1 MKASKFFVQDLTT
14 RTLKAYTI
22 YNENGIFIHGDIKIN
37 NLLTDTELKTMG
49 FISNG
54 EKQWLLNSHDD
65 FEKVNASLI

>member
-1 MKASKFFVQDLTT
+1 MQASKFFAQDLNTSI
-14 RTLKAYTI
+14 LKASTI

-37 NLLTDTELKTMG
+37 NLLTDSDLKTTS

-65 FEKVNASLI
+65 FEKVL